1 MRGSVWGEQSRVS
14 IYSSFLAINGRAGQ
28 AWRGHGLAVL
38 GQSLEA
44 GELSRQSLSL
54 LCSFPFSLGKF
65 PFLLSCSNSGLW
77 RKEQ

>member
-1 MRGSVWGEQSRVS
+1 MVWGSVWGEQSRVS

-28 AWRGHGLAVL
+28 ARRGLGLAVL
-38 GQSLEA
+38 A

-65 PFLLSCSNSGLW
+65 PFLLSFSNSGLW
-77 RKEQ
+77 RKGQ